1 MSIRRHALVVA
12 ALLAS
17 GPIAFSFAGAAAA
30 QTYGAEALPPPPP
43 DQDEGQDGVPA
54 ADALP
59 PAQAPDQYAFEQGL
73 SPYGRWVDTPEYGRV
88 WVPSE
93 TAPDW
98 QPYSDGRWVD
108 TEWGCTVISPGS
120 PGPAPTRK
128 TVMTGGIYVAA
139 PADTHRAPLPPFLA
153 VPLLPRFARFRCRAS
168 SGRRRRCGSRPPAG
182 FVYGRH
188 WPGWVVVAGTH
199 FTRPIARFRVSPA
212 RSAPIVRAANPVAAI
227 ASRQAQGVLR
237 GGGSSWGR
245 GNVRQGG
252 GSSGVRAVVPA
263 RNVKGFQ
270 RSTFRSGGTFR
281 GSANGGANR
290 TFTARGASRSWSP
303 GAGRTFGGSMRS
315 AVSASGGFGRRR

>member
-1 MSIRRHALVVA
+1 MSIRRHALVVT

-43 DQDEGQDGVPA
+43 DQDEGQDGVPP

-108 TEWGCTVISPGS
+108 TEWGWSFASSVPWGWATYHYGRWGFGLGVGWFWVPGFVWAPAWVSWRYSPGFVCW
-120 PGPAPTRK
+120 AP
-128 TVMTGGIYVAA
+128 
-139 PADTHRAPLPPFLA
+139 
-153 VPLLPRFARFRCRAS
+153 FA
-168 SGRRRRCGSRPPAG
+168 PAG

>member
-1 MSIRRHALVVA
+1 MSIRRHALVVT

-108 TEWGCTVISPGS
+108 TEWGWSFASSVPWGWATYHYGRWGFGLGVGWFWVPGFVWAPAWVSWRYSPGFVCW
-120 PGPAPTRK
+120 AP
-128 TVMTGGIYVAA
+128 
-139 PADTHRAPLPPFLA
+139 
-153 VPLLPRFARFRCRAS
+153 FA
-168 SGRRRRCGSRPPAG
+168 PAG

-252 GSSGVRAVVPA
+252 GSSGVRPVVPA

>member
-43 DQDEGQDGVPA
+43 DQDEGQDGVPP

-108 TEWGCTVISPGS
+108 TEWGWSFASSVPWGWATYHYGRWGFGLGVGWFWVPGFVWAPAWVSWRYSPGFVCW
-120 PGPAPTRK
+120 AP
-128 TVMTGGIYVAA
+128 
-139 PADTHRAPLPPFLA
+139 
-153 VPLLPRFARFRCRAS
+153 FA
-168 SGRRRRCGSRPPAG
+168 PAG

-315 AVSASGGFGRRR
+315 AVTASGGFGRRR

>member
-108 TEWGCTVISPGS
+108 TEWGWSFASSVPWGWATYHYGRWGFGLGVGWFWVPGFVWAPAWVSWRYSPGFVCW
-120 PGPAPTRK
+120 AP
-128 TVMTGGIYVAA
+128 
-139 PADTHRAPLPPFLA
+139 
-153 VPLLPRFARFRCRAS
+153 FA
-168 SGRRRRCGSRPPAG
+168 PAG

-237 GGGSSWGR
+237 GGGSSRGY

-315 AVSASGGFGRRR
+315 AVTASGGFGRRR